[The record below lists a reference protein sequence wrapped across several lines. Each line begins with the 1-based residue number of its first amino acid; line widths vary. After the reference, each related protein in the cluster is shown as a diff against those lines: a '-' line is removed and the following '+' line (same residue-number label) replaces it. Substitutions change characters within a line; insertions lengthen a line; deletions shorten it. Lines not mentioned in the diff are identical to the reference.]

1 MDNYSFN
8 DWRNNLGYVTQDS
21 LLFNDSLKN
30 NILVDGEYNSD
41 SFKEILKDLDL
52 LTISKNK
59 KVNIEKNIGER
70 GQKLSGGQRQR
81 VSIARAIYKN
91 PQILILDEPTSSL
104 DKETEDIIIR
114 YIKKLKLK
122 MTIII
127 ISHTNNFETV
137 ADNVIRISEG
147 QAN

>member
-41 SFKEILKDLDL
+41 SFKEILSLDL

-59 KVNIEKNIGER
+59 KVNIEKNIE
-70 GQKLSGGQRQR
+70 KED
-81 VSIARAIYKN
+81 KN
-91 PQILILDEPTSSL
+91 SL
-104 DKETEDIIIR
+104 VDKA
-114 YIKKLKLK
+114 K
-122 MTIII
+122 
-127 ISHTNNFETV
+127 SFNC
-137 ADNVIRISEG
+137 
-147 QAN
+147 

>member
-1 MDNYSFN
+1 ME
-8 DWRNNLGYVTQDS
+8 NNLGYVTQDS

-70 GQKLSGGQRQR
+70 GQKLSGDKGKEFQLLEQ
-81 VSIARAIYKN
+81 SIK
-91 PQILILDEPTSSL
+91 T
-104 DKETEDIIIR
+104 
-114 YIKKLKLK
+114 LK
-122 MTIII
+122 
-127 ISHTNNFETV
+127 F
-137 ADNVIRISEG
+137 
-147 QAN
+147 

>member
-52 LTISKNK
+52 LTISKKIK
-59 KVNIEKNIGER
+59 KVNIEKNIEKR

-81 VSIARAIYKN
+81 VSIARAIYKKPSN
-91 PQILILDEPTSSL
+91 SNS
-104 DKETEDIIIR
+104 R
-114 YIKKLKLK
+114 
-122 MTIII
+122 
-127 ISHTNNFETV
+127 
-137 ADNVIRISEG
+137 
-147 QAN
+147 